1 MPGTVNEQVMR
12 NLRCSHNRDGS
23 LRRGWH
29 SVFFEQQ
36 RLFCLENAMPVS
48 DAKKTWYE
56 ANGERIRA
64 AIRQHYQ
71 LNKYELQIGSVT
83 S

>member
-1 MPGTVNEQVMR
+1 
-12 NLRCSHNRDGS
+12 
-23 LRRGWH
+23 
-29 SVFFEQQ
+29 
-36 RLFCLENAMPVS
+36 MPVS

-64 AIRQHYQ
+64 AIRQRYQ